1 MNKSSVHKI
10 LLSVLKQPAKV
21 MLLVLCTALLFNIS
35 CKSKKQLQQTPI
47 VQTEDT
53 IQGKCRLNFKTSKV
67 LTKHIKESEL
77 QYNTIY
83 AKADVETS
91 IDGEDHNL
99 DIRVRGRKDSAI
111 WISIQAVGLVDIAK
125 LLITRD
131 SVKMVVY
138 VKKQYFKGDFNYI
151 NQMLNADLDF
161 DLIQAA
167 LFGNSADF
175 DDDDSKLKPS
185 ADRTNCHYLL
195 STVRKRK
202 LKRIT
207 SGIDSLKRSLQT
219 MTLDPETFKIIQNDF
234 EDATTNRSFHANYDK
249 FSAKDSVFAPH
260 HVNIEIKAEK
270 KITLK
275 INYVRIEIN
284 QPQKFTLS
292 IPKNY
297 DPIPVQVRKDPPR

>member
-1 MNKSSVHKI
+1 MNNQSFHKTI
-10 LLSVLKQPAKV
+10 RPLRTHALKIMAFGLCT
-21 MLLVLCTALLFNIS
+21 LLVVVS
-35 CKSKKQLQQTPI
+35 CKPKKVLQQTPV
-47 VQTEDT
+47 VQSEDT
-53 IQGKCRLNFKTSKV
+53 LQGKCRLIFKTSNA

-77 QYNTIY
+77 KYQWIN

-99 DIRVRGRKDSAI
+99 DIRVKGRKDSAI

-125 LLITRD
+125 LLITKD

-151 NQMLNADLDF
+151 NQLLNADLDF

-195 STVRKRK
+195 STERKRK

-207 SGIDSLKRSLQT
+207 SGQDSLKRSLQT

-234 EDATTNRSFHANYDK
+234 TDVTTNRSFHASYDK
-249 FSAKDSVFAPH
+249 FNARDSVFAPH

-270 KITLK
+270 KINLK
-275 INYVRIEIN
+275 INYVRIEVN
-284 QPQKFTLS
+284 QPQKLTLS

-297 DPIPVQVRKDPPR
+297 EPIPVKKEPR

>member
-1 MNKSSVHKI
+1 MNNQLPHKRVK
-10 LLSVLKQPAKV
+10 LLIAVPIKIGVLVIAAF
-21 MLLVLCTALLFNIS
+21 LLAVS
-35 CKSKKQLQQTPI
+35 CKSKKVVQQTPV
-47 VQTEDT
+47 VQSEDT
-53 IQGKCRLNFKTSKV
+53 LQGKCRLIFKTSKA
-67 LTKHIKESEL
+67 LTKHIKENEL
-77 QYNTIY
+77 KYDWIS
-83 AKADVETS
+83 AKADVETF

-99 DIRVRGRKDSAI
+99 DIRVKGRKDSAI
-111 WISIQAVGLVDIAK
+111 WISIQAIGLVDIAK

-151 NQMLNADLDF
+151 NQLLNADLDF

-195 STVRKRK
+195 STERKRK

-207 SGIDSLKRSLQT
+207 SGQDSLKRSLQT

-234 EDATTNRSFHANYDK
+234 EDVTTNRSFHANYDK
-249 FSAKDSVFAPH
+249 FSARDSVFAPH

-270 KITLK
+270 KINLK

-284 QPQKFTLS
+284 QPQKITLS

-297 DPIPVQVRKDPPR
+297 EPIPVTRSPH

>member
-1 MNKSSVHKI
+1 MNNKLLYKI
-10 LLSVLKQPAKV
+10 MLPLKTPALKLMAV
-21 MLLVLCTALLFNIS
+21 ILCSLFLAAS
-35 CKSKKQLQQTPI
+35 CKPKKVIQQTAV
-47 VQTEDT
+47 VQNEDT
-53 IQGKCRLNFKTSKV
+53 LQGKCRMTFKTSKV
-67 LTKHIKESEL
+67 LSKHIRENEL
-77 QYNTIY
+77 KYDWIY
-83 AKADVETS
+83 AKADVETF
-91 IDGEDHNL
+91 IDGENHSL
-99 DIRVRGRKDSAI
+99 DIRVKGRKDSAI
-111 WISIQAVGLVDIAK
+111 WISIQAIGLVDIAK
-125 LLITRD
+125 LMITRD

-138 VKKQYFKGDFNYI
+138 VKKQYFKGDFNYL
-151 NQMLNADLDF
+151 NQLLNADLDF

-175 DDDDSKLKPS
+175 DDDDAKLKPF
-185 ADRTNCHYLL
+185 ADRANCHYLL

-207 SGIDSLKRSLQT
+207 SGHDSLKRSLQT

-249 FSAKDSVFAPH
+249 FNGRDSVFAPH

-284 QPQKFTLS
+284 QPQKITLN

-297 DPIPVQVRKDPPR
+297 EPIPVTRNPH

>member
-1 MNKSSVHKI
+1 MNNNLPYKVI
-10 LLSVLKQPAKV
+10 IALKNHPAKIAAF
-21 MLLVLCTALLFNIS
+21 VLCSLLLTVS
-35 CKSKKQLQQTPI
+35 CKSKKVIQQTAV
-47 VQTEDT
+47 VQSEDT
-53 IQGKCRLNFKTSKV
+53 LQGKCRLIFKTSKA

-77 QYNTIY
+77 KYDWIY

-99 DIRVRGRKDSAI
+99 DIRVKGRRDSAI

-151 NQMLNADLDF
+151 NQLLNADLDF

-175 DDDDSKLKPS
+175 DDDDSKLKPF
-185 ADRTNCHYLL
+185 ADRANCHYLL
-195 STVRKRK
+195 STERKRK

-207 SGIDSLKRSLQT
+207 SGQDSLKRSLQT
-219 MTLDPETFKIIQNDF
+219 MTLDPETFKITQNDF
-234 EDATTNRSFHANYDK
+234 EDATTNRSFHASYDK
-249 FSAKDSVFAPH
+249 FNGRDSVFAPH

-270 KITLK
+270 KINLK

-284 QPQKFTLS
+284 QPQKITLS

-297 DPIPVQVRKDPPR
+297 EPIPVTRNPH